1 MKQSFK
7 DKLIFSAAYNTKYV
21 LVSILIL
28 LTLACAKWVG
38 TNLFH
43 QDLSEAWLVSL
54 TAGSTFYFVTNID
67 QMILNFD
74 NYLKARFPFFY

>member
-1 MKQSFK
+1 MKQSLK
-7 DKLIFSAAYNTKYV
+7 DRLMFSAAYNTKYV

-28 LTLACAKWVG
+28 LVLAVAKWVS
-38 TNLFH
+38 TNVFH

-54 TAGSTFYFVTNID
+54 TAGSTFYFVNNID

-74 NYLKARFPFFY
+74 NYLKARFPFLH